1 MDFNIALHALY
12 HYAKKRGSIISLVFL
27 ACIFFWV
34 YLFLYRNPSVAQL
47 SPVEQNGAKLPAY
60 LVLNQPDEAVNYWFI
75 RALAMG
81 IRTGIPI
88 ELQTIVPQKIHPR
101 STTIVDDMLV
111 PIGFPGIILLYG
123 SIVSVLLRAVPLS
136 WFNLLAV
143 GITPFLGALAP
154 LFLYALTRR
163 FFDRSVAFMS
173 AVLLWIQPAW
183 WYYSSRPFQH
193 HILLLFLLL
202 CALNACVYACTRSF
216 ARGPRALW
224 WLVTGLL
231 WGLALYIRPVE
242 VVWVSAF
249 MCAFIYAYRARWEK
263 KDLVPLAAG
272 LCVAGAIF
280 LATNALY
287 YGTPFGTGYVQP
299 TVAGQAGTVLASSAG
314 LGGRGILSVITL
326 PFGFYPA
333 NIWYN
338 FKAYAYHLSG
348 LWFWFFF
355 ASIGYLIYEWRAKS
369 INRRMVWCVC
379 ALGALGAYLFAYY
392 GSWLFFDNIIQ
403 TPSVGSSY
411 ARYFLPI
418 ALGSA
423 VVIAY
428 ALVRVAR
435 NGFIFRTGAVFAI
448 ILLALSS
455 YTIVFAPLEG
465 LASIKHTV
473 EGYYF
478 ARDTLREQLSANAVV
493 VTRYADKYLFPH
505 FQTLVSWSAEDDWQ
519 AIEKLLARGV
529 PVFWYEVP
537 MNETERN
544 QVAQFLSAHHLRMS
558 SVLFVWDGLEL
569 REIVK

>member
-1 MDFNIALHALY
+1 MARKFYQYIL
-12 HYAKKRGSIISLVFL
+12 KRGSGAGLVFL
-27 ACIFFWV
+27 VAIFFWI
-34 YLFLYRNPSVAQL
+34 YLFLYRNPSVTQL
-47 SPVEQNGAKLPAY
+47 PQVEQNGEKLPAY

-75 RALAMG
+75 RALALG
-81 IRTGIPI
+81 SRTGIPL
-88 ELQTIVPQKIHPR
+88 ELQSIVPQKIHPR

-123 SIVSVLLRAVPLS
+123 SLLSVLMRAVPWY
-136 WFNLLAV
+136 WFNVLAV
-143 GITPFLGALAP
+143 SITPLLGALAP
-154 LFLYALTRR
+154 LLLYVLTRR
-163 FFDRSVAFMS
+163 FFDRSVALVS

-202 CALNACVYACTRSF
+202 CTLNACAYVCTRSF
-216 ARGPRALW
+216 ARGPRAVW

-231 WGLALYIRPVE
+231 WGLTLYIRPVE
-242 VVWVSAF
+242 VVWVSTL
-249 MCAFIYAYRARWEK
+249 MCAFLYAYRARWDK

-280 LATNALY
+280 LATNSLY

-299 TVAGQAGTVLASSAG
+299 NAAGQAGTVLASSAG

-326 PFGFYPA
+326 PFGFHPA

-355 ASIGYLIYEWRAKS
+355 ASIGYLIYEWRAKI
-369 INRRMVWCVC
+369 INRRIVWCAC

-392 GSWLFFDNIIQ
+392 GSWMFFDNIIH
-403 TPSVGSSY
+403 TPSIGSSY
-411 ARYFLPI
+411 MRYFLPI
-418 ALGSA
+418 ALLSV

-428 ALVRVAR
+428 ALVRVGR
-435 NGFIFRTGAVFAI
+435 NGFVFRAGVALAVV
-448 ILLALSS
+448 LLSLSS

-478 ARDTLREQLSANAVV
+478 VRETLREQLPVNAVV

-519 AIEKLLARGV
+519 AIEKLRARGV
-529 PVFWYEVP
+529 SVFWYEVP
-537 MNETERN
+537 MKETEKN
-544 QVAQFLSAHHLRMS
+544 QVAQFLSANHLRMS
-558 SVLFVWDGLEL
+558 PVLFVWDGLEL
-569 REIVK
+569 REIVKQ